1 MSYFVI
7 DFEVTNLNRY
17 IVVDLETTGNRPDI
31 DKIIQVGAVLI
42 EDHEIKDVFSSFVYT
57 DREIPPFLQELT
69 GITPEKLKDAP
80 TIEEV
85 MLKLLPMLEGSI
97 FVAHNAVFDIAF
109 IQNTLE
115 DLGYMPFSGLIIDTL
130 QLSRILL
137 PMAQSYKL
145 ELIADELEIS
155 LDRPH
160 RADEDSMAT
169 AKLLLQLLAQLNEMP
184 LVYLQRLHQLAQS
197 NNQDLSFII
206 EDIIA
211 KKLNNYQENDDR
223 FMIINQ
229 LALLMTEEE
238 YQENQEYEFDQIQ
251 FESMFDENG
260 LLFNNFPNFELRPAQ
275 KGMSNEVWNAF
286 LDQTHLMVEA
296 GTGTGKS
303 LAYLIPSVFWTKQQ
317 NEKIVIATHT
327 INLQEQLFQRDIPLL
342 KKILPFDFSAT
353 ILKGRSNYLC
363 LRKFEQHLMQV
374 NQINLSIDGMTDLG
388 QVLTWVTLTK
398 TGDVEEINLSQT
410 GRSLWNEISSDPDS
424 CLNHMCP
431 WFRSCFYHRARQ
443 RAQTADLIIT
453 NHSLLLTNLKA
464 DNRILPGFNY
474 LVIDEAH
481 QFEEVATKHLGF
493 ELNQYQFSYFIQK
506 YYKDGKTGFLVKAM
520 NDFYQSQDPDQF
532 VIANKIKNNVIPLIS
547 KVESNI
553 QDYFNLL
560 GEFVDQFV
568 KNQDSNR
575 KTLRIV
581 ERVKQRK
588 EWEKIQ
594 EQAENIIIDLTEWAN
609 LMEDIIQQLRNLEVE
624 ESLLVD
630 FTGYLKEIREVSL
643 TFSEWNHAND
653 LNMVFWVETV
663 IKRKKIFSYLFAA
676 PIEVGSF
683 VKEFLFDKLDSVILT
698 SATLSVNGSFNYAS
712 NWFGFDS
719 KDEELRK
726 IKLPSPFNYK
736 EQALVCIPK
745 DIPNIQEVSE
755 ERYIEHLAKNIA
767 DIAISLNG
775 RTLVLFTSHQMLQKT
790 YDLLKIILEPYQIKV
805 LGHGIDSN
813 SRSKLTKRF
822 ISDKQ
827 TILLGTNSFWEGVDV
842 PGESLSALV
851 IVRLPFTPPN
861 HPIHEAKTER
871 LRAKRK
877 NPFMELSVP
886 QAVVR
891 FKQGFGRLIRTQKD
905 KGVVIVFD
913 KRIVESRYGKAFIN
927 SLPDVD
933 IKYQQFTKLLQN
945 INDWIN

>member
-1 MSYFVI
+1 M
-7 DFEVTNLNRY
+7 NRY